1 MATRQVRVLGNDDE
15 LRKSKQ
21 EHAAALAQ
29 AQRLQ
34 HAAEER
40 VRLEVSRAQELQAQW
55 SATADALARLE
66 ASRAV
71 EEKGATQAS
80 KEVDRVVSRLAEC
93 EAKLKVHPAPVAF
106 VKCTRTP
113 CVRVH
118 ACALVCTCVEY
129 MYTKHTRRC
138 ARRKWLARPKP

>member
-93 EAKLKVHPAPVAF
+93 EAKLKVHP
-106 VKCTRTP
+106 
-113 CVRVH
+113 
-118 ACALVCTCVEY
+118 
-129 MYTKHTRRC
+129 RRPQW
-138 ARRKWLARPKP
+138 RL